1 MPVLPRRAKPQAL
14 SSNVAAMSTSALIRN
29 DIHQFFGYDNFLAD
43 RQAVDKFLHIFLA
56 LGHRFNGVG
65 IGVGTVDSYISE
77 AVAILGAP
85 NRRRAAEMLFG
96 GKDPLPPG
104 KYEGELPGVAPG
116 PDDDPFRGQGLQVG
130 EWQVL
135 LPFRHKGVSRNALG
149 PIHRLFWFILL
160 VLAAAASFGMLA
172 IGLEVLSRFLD
183 GD

>member
-1 MPVLPRRAKPQAL
+1 VTEEAEA
-14 SSNVAAMSTSALIRN
+14 
-29 DIHQFFGYDNFLAD
+29 LAD
-43 RQAVDKFLHIFLA
+43 RLA
-56 LGHRFNGVG
+56 PRHRECLWHVFQLRTSKEIAGELG

-96 GKDPLPPG
+96 GKNMTPPG
-104 KYEGELPGVAPG
+104 KSGGELAGVAIG
-116 PDDDPFRGQGLQVG
+116 ASDPPVPGQGLQVG

-135 LPFRHKGVSRNALG
+135 LPFRHKGVDRNALG

-172 IGLEVLSRFLD
+172 IGLEVLSRFFT
-183 GD
+183 GE

>member
-1 MPVLPRRAKPQAL
+1 MTEEAEALAIRLAPRHRECLWHVFQL
-14 SSNVAAMSTSALIRN
+14 RTSKEI
-29 DIHQFFGYDNFLAD
+29 
-43 RQAVDKFLHIFLA
+43 AVEL
-56 LGHRFNGVG
+56 G